1 MDLARFAIFAGI
13 IIINFHYV
21 TSVSC
26 LIVFIDGL
34 LQATGVVLDVLRME
48 LSVPVQLLFL
58 EK

>member
-26 LIVFIDGL
+26 LIVFIDGAPPSHWSCFGRPKDGAL
-34 LQATGVVLDVLRME
+34 CACSTVV
-48 LSVPVQLLFL
+48 S
-58 EK
+58 